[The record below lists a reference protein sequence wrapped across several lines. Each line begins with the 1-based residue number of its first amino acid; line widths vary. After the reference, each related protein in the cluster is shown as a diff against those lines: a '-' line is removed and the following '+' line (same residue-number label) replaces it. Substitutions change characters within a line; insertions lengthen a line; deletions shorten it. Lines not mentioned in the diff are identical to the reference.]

1 MEFQPDEKSF
11 RSYLLLWSGQLTS
24 LLGSS
29 AAQFVIIWWITIET
43 QSSLYLALASFSG
56 LVPIVLLSPF
66 AGVFVDRW
74 SRKMLIGIVDF
85 LQALATMVLIFL
97 FWLGNVA
104 IWHVF
109 LILILRGIFQAFHS
123 PAASAIIPLM
133 VPKSKLSRMNGLNY
147 LLSGAV
153 TLTGPVIAA
162 VLLSFWQ
169 VYDILWIDVLTF
181 MVAIV
186 PLLIVKIPSIR
197 MQGDDSSF
205 KEDFREGLTFI
216 KNARGLLPLLL
227 VATALNF
234 LLTPLSTL
242 LPYYVKF
249 DHFGEVTDLAF
260 VLALFEGGMLAG
272 GLFMSV
278 TKGFRRKAVAIS
290 ISIYFLFFG
299 YALIALSPTGMFWFM
314 ALSGLFAAF
323 WAPIANVTIQT
334 IFQTVVPMKM
344 QGRVSSVTMA
354 MAIAAQPIGMILSGV
369 IVEFTRTSYLF
380 LACAGLGML
389 TLTVAWFFTDMRHVE
404 KIEET
409 SNNP

>member
-1 MEFQPDEKSF
+1 LEFQPDEKSF

-290 ISIYFLFFG
+290 MSIYFLFFG

>member
-290 ISIYFLFFG
+290 MSIYFLFFG

>member
-272 GLFMSV
+272 GLFMLV

-290 ISIYFLFFG
+290 MSIYFLFFG

>member
-1 MEFQPDEKSF
+1 LEFQPDEKSF

>member
-249 DHFGEVTDLAF
+249 DHFGEATDLAF